1 MLYKNSNF
9 KYCNTV
15 DFQGTIV
22 AFFRDDDSGQIYYDY
37 LELKGTE
44 SVDDQ
49 SWNGYAPV
57 KFSQPDEEEE
67 LRPLGTQLIQLD
79 REITGNDD
87 KGAFQV
93 LSDENYIYLF
103 RGSDQNSIYLNR
115 FVLVTE
121 VDEGADGDSRRV
133 LLPIWEVRY
142 KHSGLRDTPANVRD
156 TQDYRDPTGEP
167 FIEPTL
173 EIPYIYNRQDQ
184 DGSWTVLLIPTD
196 VPNRKRWQFF
206 WITSGDT
213 TALSN
218 LCFLQDDDGLMSL
231 DGVDQSDVQKLYL
244 ADSEGNKCK
253 FVTSLSTV
261 YYLQQEPYTRAGKKQ
276 DQKTT
281 VESQAR
287 IMLAAGGKANGNK
300 TPLFALDFGVGFDG
314 NIVKFSNDPDDPFE
328 LPPVT
333 VKEGD
338 KNGDGTNSFNDNY
351 EDDQGLTI
359 NSWMMNLYEADKTT
373 VVMGGGPDL
382 LSSADGKI
390 HLYFKDNND
399 NNYLKVVHYEAVRR
413 RVTYQTQWESTSGY
427 SINNEGKKLSGNINF
442 VAKSFYAAKIDG
454 NTNKPEHPM
463 KIKGTSSEL
472 ILGKTYPISFMYQVT
487 FQKGSDKKETWCGVP
502 DDLGLFVGIL
512 NGQALDD
519 PQSSLLLSGQQAFY
533 DYYQKQTLY
542 VFNSQSRGG
551 AGIVSCFENTPD
563 TNPCFTPTLTLDQDG
578 DQWTLDLKQDIIL
591 NKTAADNEQTTETI
605 TLTEQWPNLDN
616 DTQKFIKTLN
626 GQAPDYKYSDV
637 IFQLGGKN
645 ALLYA
650 DPSQQRGLWFIAC
663 NTDDSDVDLKKIRI
677 IVEDTQTN
685 KPGQAQ
691 CKVIIEMIKSDVSD
705 PELVDPDP
713 LDPVTRA
720 TWNNVPRPAQEFNN
734 HFQSA
739 INNPEPEQQD
749 VLAVITPYAKG
760 TQDLAN
766 VVLHHPADSRGGAFL
781 IATVNYGGEGELQE
795 TESSDG
801 TGATTVLMKVNQGRV
816 LSPTLKDNLLNYY
829 DTIPKHSGL
838 FDVVLESFPEDG
850 HPTKVIPPKK
860 SIVNLLN
867 NGYLGEWLTVADNYA
882 LEMGHSNKGFT
893 TSTKDDHIS
902 LTGEMGIE
910 AWFKVPAAEDDKQA
924 ITIVKEKDD
933 DGDKNYS
940 LYVDYYLELDSN
952 NKERVHM
959 ELTAYSDDLTGTI
972 TFHTYKLDSI
982 TQWQHV
988 AAMKQSGFYV
998 DLSPAQVQDPDL
1010 TPEQLYLDAGTDTI
1024 IGSPNDFTVETLCF
1038 IKQNNTEQV
1047 IASQW
1052 GETPDEQSWKLSI
1065 GEDNKLSF
1073 YVTQDNGNVIGAES
1087 DVAFKDDE
1095 TETWKHIAA
1104 VYSTQSVNK
1113 TGLVLTDN
1121 QYVYVEEFPG
1131 QSSYTSE
1138 FWFHRSDP
1146 TRTEDLGGLVN
1157 HYNDAQIKFSFE
1169 GETLYYY
1176 SHYDDNPDKQE
1187 ITTSGI
1193 QILEVNHF
1201 AYTYGSESKQIN
1213 IYLNGMLLDTLDT
1226 SNWDEGF
1233 MSDDEEQSEFGF
1245 ADFPQ
1250 DDKPLQGFM
1259 TDIRVWTVERTR
1271 EEVALSMDK
1280 RLLGNEDGLW
1290 CYLPLDNFTTT
1301 KLESEVGDRTLSQ
1314 GSGTLEF
1321 SAREFANCS
1330 ASIYVNGKIEKVTTI
1345 KDAAIANS
1353 TAPVLFGRQVT
1364 GKALSGG
1371 VDGIRLWDAPRPNWA
1386 IDLYRMNNL
1395 DSSLRLVKGDKKGLL
1410 ADWAFSDKDGTVA
1423 TDRVYN
1429 SPLIVKS
1436 MVTGK
1441 ETRLSPSDFYFAN
1454 YYRAQW
1460 HIYLDGKALNVNQTM
1475 SDDIDKVV
1483 QQNNDG
1489 SGTFLLGETKSN
1501 DKTVK
1506 FYLDDVRLWGGV
1518 RTAEQVR
1525 DNMYRRLNTDE
1536 RNLSAYWMFGDFLQE
1551 KDQDSDQVNWGFDYS
1566 GNGHSLDI
1574 TENNVKQDQSVPVCD
1589 EHPVVQNAMGGAK
1602 MPQNAK
1608 LTRSISVVEYSDME
1622 QDYDGNLFAVL
1633 KRAYVFADKGKG
1645 GINLVSGFKVDNL
1658 EMIYLG
1664 MAQTQPTLIG
1674 YLEGPPPVP
1683 SENLTRPYWTRF
1695 NTDEY
1700 TRYNDACSIQLTE
1713 ALDTTYHYSS
1723 QKGNPAT
1730 TNWELKGGVAFKKSI
1745 RETIAPTAQEL
1756 ATGKVT
1762 EVLLAEIEANIGAVL
1777 KGSESSGTPKSLS
1790 KSVAL
1795 SKHLT
1800 EQMTLQ
1806 GGWEPL
1812 SQLADN
1818 QDLGDRRFIPANKGY
1833 ALVKSSTA
1841 TVYLARLKRTK
1852 MVVNTLL
1859 VPNPN
1864 TPEDWNII
1872 TFPIDPKYVKN
1883 GTLDGRVGFKSDPDY
1898 KHTSERDLVYNEQ
1911 ENSYFKPR
1919 EAYAIKQRIERDEKR
1934 LEAFYERLNQRYI
1947 GKKVDTSTQL
1957 RGLGNTENAQ
1967 NVPDAPGYDWDK
1979 KLSKRNL
1986 VNTYVWSADLGFFAE
2001 ENQTMD
2007 MREESL
2013 GASYGMQLEGG
2024 IEGSIKALF
2033 GFGAT
2038 IGAYASA
2045 SVLAGKNLNV
2055 SIAKNKEESDGFGM
2069 DVGVTADDL
2078 LNKWLGVDPNARQ
2091 ELGKPIDPKYQEM
2104 DGYSLEAE
2112 PGKVQSYRF
2121 NSFYLAPHEKNWNDF
2136 YKKVVDPAW
2145 LRNSNDPN
2153 ARALRETKPHKNGV
2167 WRVMHRVT
2175 YVERIPP
2182 HYLNAPVE
2190 ELDDPANVPANLE
2203 DNTIIIDLVKSALD
2217 SMSDVDDTSN
2227 PSRANIAD
2235 AVFHV
2240 LGYEEENGSVYT
2252 PVTGTIAQTY
2262 AWWTSYW
2269 NPGSLTPEQETIR
2282 KNITGYMLKY
2292 YDTASMSVIAQEA
2305 PTEKEERAAS
2315 YSDEGD

>member
-1 MLYKNSNF
+1 MLYKNSDF

-15 DFQGTIV
+15 DFQGTII
-22 AFFRDDDSGQIYYDY
+22 AFFRDDDNGQIYYDV

-44 SVDDQ
+44 SVDDK
-49 SWNGYAPV
+49 SWTGYAPV
-57 KFSQPDEEEE
+57 KFSQTDEDEE

-79 REITGNDD
+79 REVTGNDD
-87 KGAFQV
+87 KSEFRV
-93 LSDENYIYLF
+93 LSDDNYIYLF
-103 RGSDQNSIYLNR
+103 RGSDKNSIYLNR

-121 VDEGADGDSRRV
+121 VDEGSDGDSRKV

-173 EIPYIYNRQDQ
+173 EIPYIYNRDE
-184 DGSWTVLLIPTD
+184 DGCWTVLLIPTD

-206 WITSGDT
+206 WITRHDA

-218 LCFLQDDDGLMSL
+218 LSFLQDDDGLMSL

-253 FVTSLSTV
+253 FATSLSAV
-261 YYLQQEPYTRAGKKQ
+261 YYQQQEPYSKAGKKQ
-276 DQKTT
+276 DQKTN

-287 IMLAAGGKANGNK
+287 IMLASGGTANNNRI
-300 TPLFALDFGVGFDG
+300 PLFALDFGVGFDG
-314 NIVKFSNDPDDPFE
+314 NIVKFPNDPFK

-333 VKEGD
+333 VGAGDGKE
-338 KNGDGTNSFNDNY
+338 DGTNSFSVGY

-359 NSWMMNLYEADKTT
+359 NSWMMNLYEADKET
-373 VVMGGGPDL
+373 VVMGEGPDL
-382 LSSADGKI
+382 LSSGDGKI
-390 HLYFKDNND
+390 HLYFKDTSD
-399 NNYLKVVHYEAVRR
+399 DDYLKVVQYDAVRE
-413 RVTYQTQWESTSGY
+413 RVTFQANWESMSGY
-427 SINNEGKKLSGNINF
+427 SINNEGEKLSGNINF
-442 VAKSFYAAKIDG
+442 VAKSFYVAKIDKH
-454 NTNKPEHPM
+454 TKKPEHPI
-463 KIKGTSSEL
+463 KIKGASSEL
-472 ILGKTYPISFMYQVT
+472 DTNNKTYPISFMYEVI
-487 FQKGSDKKETWCGVP
+487 FQKGNDKTETWYGVP
-502 DDLGLFVGIL
+502 DDLGLFVGTL
-512 NGQALDD
+512 NGLALDD
-519 PQSSLLLSGQQAFY
+519 PQSSLLLNGQQAFY
-533 DYYQKQTLY
+533 DYFQKQTLY

-551 AGIVSCFENTPD
+551 AGIVSCLGNTPD
-563 TNPCFTPTLTLDQDG
+563 VNGNPSFTPTIDQDG
-578 DQWTLDLKQDIIL
+578 EQWTLDLKQDIIL
-591 NKTAADNEQTTETI
+591 NKTDADNNQTKVTI
-605 TLTEQWPNLDN
+605 TLTEQWPSLDN

-637 IFQLGGKN
+637 IFQLGGKD

-663 NTDDSDVDLKKIRI
+663 NTDDSGDVDLNKIRIRI
-677 IVEDTQTN
+677 IVKDTQTN
-685 KPGQAQ
+685 EPGQEQ
-691 CKVIIEMIKSDVSD
+691 CKVIIEMVKNDVSDLEHLDPKPLD
-705 PELVDPDP
+705 PELVM
-713 LDPVTRA
+713 RA
-720 TWNNVPRPAQEFNN
+720 TWNNVPRQVQGFNN
-734 HFQSA
+734 YFQTAKYSH
-739 INNPEPEQQD
+739 EEHQQD

-760 TQDLAN
+760 TQELAN
-766 VVLHHPADSRGGAFL
+766 VVLNHPADSRGGAFL

-795 TESSDG
+795 TPSNEDP
-801 TGATTVLMKVNQGRV
+801 ATKTVLMQVNQCRV
-816 LSPTLKDNLLNYY
+816 LSPTLEDNLSNYY
-829 DTIPKHSGL
+829 NTIPKHSGL
-838 FDVVLESFPEDG
+838 FDVVIENFPEDG
-850 HPTKVIPPKK
+850 HPTKVIQPAKQK
-860 SIVNLLN
+860 AQLLK
-867 NGYLGEWLTVADNYA
+867 NGYLGQWLTVADNYA
-882 LEMGHSNKGFT
+882 LEIVHTNNRNEGFS
-893 TSTKDDHIS
+893 TSKEDDHIS

-910 AWFKVPAAEDDKQA
+910 AWLKVPDAEDYQQA
-924 ITIVKEKDD
+924 ITIVKERD
-933 DGDKNYS
+933 DGDKSYS
-940 LYVDYYLELDSN
+940 LDIEYYLERDS
-952 NKERVHM
+952 KEKKRVHM
-959 ELTAYSDDLTGTI
+959 ELVAYSDDITGTS
-972 TFHTYKLDSI
+972 TYHTHHLDSI
-982 TQWQHV
+982 TQWKHV
-988 AAMKQSGFYV
+988 AAMKESGFYV
-998 DLSPAQVQDPDL
+998 DLSPAQVQDPEL

-1024 IGSPNDFTVETLCF
+1024 IGSPNNFTVETLCF

-1052 GETPDEQSWKLSI
+1052 RETPDEQSWKLSI
-1065 GEDNKLSF
+1065 GKDNKLNF
-1073 YVTQDNGNVIGAES
+1073 YIKQDNGSVYKTES
-1087 DVAFKDDE
+1087 SEIFNDREKN
-1095 TETWKHIAA
+1095 TWKHIAA

-1113 TGLVLTDN
+1113 TGLVLSDS
-1121 QYVYVEEFPG
+1121 QYIYVFDFPG
-1131 QSSYTSE
+1131 QTSYTSE
-1138 FWFHRSDP
+1138 FWFHRKDP
-1146 TRTEDLGGLVN
+1146 TRTEDFGGLVN
-1157 HYNDAQIKFSFE
+1157 DKTYTQIGLSFV
-1169 GETLYYY
+1169 GDTLYYY
-1176 SHYDDNPDKQE
+1176 SRYHDNSAKHKID
-1187 ITTSGI
+1187 TSGV

-1201 AYTYGSESKQIN
+1201 AYTYDGKKQIKF
-1213 IYLNGMLLDTLDT
+1213 YLNGMLLDTVHT
-1226 SNWDEGF
+1226 SGWDEGF
-1233 MSDDEEQSEFGF
+1233 MSDDYPFKFGF
-1245 ADFPQ
+1245 ADVPG
-1250 DDKPLQGFM
+1250 DENPLQGFM
-1259 TDIRVWTVERTR
+1259 TDIRIWTVERTR
-1271 EEVALSMDK
+1271 EEIALSMDK
-1280 RLLGNEDGLW
+1280 RLLGNEEGLW
-1290 CYLPLDNFTTT
+1290 CYLPLDNLTSTLDNLT
-1301 KLESEVGDRTLSQ
+1301 KTLESEVGDRKITCNTQ
-1314 GSGTLEF
+1314 LEF
-1321 SAREFANCS
+1321 SDQEFANCS
-1330 ASIYVNGKIEKVTTI
+1330 TSIYVNGKLERVTSI
-1345 KDAAIANS
+1345 IDAAIASS
-1353 TAPVLFGRQVT
+1353 TAPVLFGREIT

-1371 VDGIRLWDAPRPNWA
+1371 LDGIRLWDTPRPNWA

-1410 ADWAFSDKDGTVA
+1410 ADWAFSDKDGTVV

-1436 MVTGK
+1436 MVTDK

-1460 HIYLDGKALNVNQTM
+1460 HIYLDGIALNVNQTM
-1475 SDDIDKVV
+1475 SSNINKVV
-1483 QQNNDG
+1483 QQNGGG
-1489 SGTFLLGETKSN
+1489 SGEFYLG
-1501 DKTVK
+1501 KTQSDNTTN
-1506 FYLDDVRLWGGV
+1506 FYLDDVRLWSGM

-1536 RNLSAYWMFGDFLQE
+1536 RNLSAYWIFGDFLQE
-1551 KDQDSDQVNWGFDYS
+1551 KDPGSGPVNCEVDHS

-1574 TENNVKQDQSVPVCD
+1574 TQDNVKQDQSVPVCD

-1608 LTRSISVVEYSDME
+1608 LTRSISVVEYSDVE
-1622 QDYDGNLFAVL
+1622 QDFDGNLSAVL
-1633 KRAYVFADKGKG
+1633 KRVYVFADEGKG
-1645 GINLVSGFKVDNL
+1645 GINLVTGFKVDNL

-1700 TRYNDACSIQLTE
+1700 ARYNDACSIQLTE

-1723 QKGNPAT
+1723 QKGSPAT
-1730 TNWELKGGVAFKKSI
+1730 TNWELKGGFAFKTNEKKGEVILFTHTLEHQTHSI
-1745 RETIAPTAQEL
+1745 EGNL
-1756 ATGKVT
+1756 GV
-1762 EVLLAEIEANIGAVL
+1762 VL

-1812 SQLADN
+1812 SQLALDKK
-1818 QDLGDRRFIPANKGY
+1818 DLGDRRFIPANKGY

-1841 TVYLARLKRTK
+1841 NVYLFRLKRTK
-1852 MVVNTLL
+1852 TVVNTAL
-1859 VPNPN
+1859 VPNPD

-1898 KHTSERDLVYNEQ
+1898 LHTSDRDLVYNEQ

-1947 GKKVDTSTQL
+1947 GKKVNTSTQL
-1957 RGLGNTENAQ
+1957 RGLGNTSNAQ
-1967 NVPDAPGYDWDK
+1967 NVPDSPGYDWDK

-2007 MREESL
+2007 VREESL

-2024 IEGSIKALF
+2024 IEGGIKALV
-2033 GFGAT
+2033 GYGGTA
-2038 IGAYASA
+2038 GLYASA

-2069 DVGVTADDL
+2069 EVGVTADDL
-2078 LNKWLGVDPNARQ
+2078 LNKWLGVDPNARL
-2091 ELGKPIDPKYQEM
+2091 ESGKTLDPKYSEM

-2121 NSFYLAPHEKNWNDF
+2121 MSFYLAPHERNWNDF

-2145 LRNSNDPN
+2145 LRNSNDPD
-2153 ARALRETKPHKNGV
+2153 ARALREAKPHKNGV

-2175 YVERIPP
+2175 YVNRIPP

-2203 DNTIIIDLVKSALD
+2203 DNTIITDLVKNALD
-2217 SMSDVDDTSN
+2217 NMDGVDDKNN

-2235 AVFHV
+2235 AVYHV
-2240 LGYEEENGSVYT
+2240 LGYEKEKGDGSGYRS
-2252 PVTGTIAQTY
+2252 VTGTIAQTY
-2262 AWWTSYW
+2262 PWWTSYW
-2269 NPGSLTPEQETIR
+2269 APGSLTPEQETIR

-2292 YDTASMSVIAQEA
+2292 YETVSMSVIAQEV
-2305 PTEKEERAAS
+2305 PTEE
-2315 YSDEGD
+2315 